1 MLLDLVHEDINKVSV
16 KPYIELPT
24 YDHFEPQQSAEMWNY
39 HLCRQQSQIIDWF
52 YGQNITFIKC
62 CNCGEVGV
70 RTGIHLQ
77 QRVKYEPFSLLTL
90 PLPPERV
97 SVCVNV
103 LKSFFSEN
111 DPLEVYPETVTINS
125 TVNDTAEF
133 VISGVSTKLDV
144 PVTRLVLATLTRNYV
159 NEVDLTANINVL
171 VGPTVVVY
179 VVRIMLM

>member
-1 MLLDLVHEDINKVSV
+1 M
-16 KPYIELPT
+16 
-24 YDHFEPQQSAEMWNY
+24 
-39 HLCRQQSQIIDWF
+39 
-52 YGQNITFIKC
+52 
-62 CNCGEVGV
+62 
-70 RTGIHLQ
+70 
-77 QRVKYEPFSLLTL
+77 
-90 PLPPERV
+90 
-97 SVCVNV
+97 
-103 LKSFFSEN
+103 
-111 DPLEVYPETVTINS
+111 TINA